1 MKFKVEAAALS
12 KISADILVLSIAQG
26 EDAVSLLASDKT
38 LDKNFLESVK
48 QAAHSEGFVGRTGQ
62 VLYLPTY
69 GALQATRLCLFGTGA
84 KGQPTAACLRKLGST
99 MAKKVQAILVAQI
112 QASEKHGKKTSKQA
126 GKHADN
132 FNVCFFIGDKKD
144 AARQVESIIE
154 AWIMSSF
161 SFLKYKSSKEDE
173 RRKQA
178 QAAHLTLSFAGG
190 LTKAQLDGAV
200 KKGTTIG
207 EAANL
212 ARELIAEPP
221 SVMTPSR
228 LAQEARRIAKDF
240 ELGVKVLDT
249 PQIEKLGMG
258 SFLGVAR
265 GAKEP
270 PKFIV
275 LKYTAAKAKKTVA
288 LVGKGITFDS
298 GGLSLKPAASM
309 EHMKYDMAGAAAVLG
324 AMQVIGRL
332 RPKVSVLAVIAA
344 TENMPGDNA
353 LHPGDILTSM
363 NGKTIEVN
371 NTDAE
376 GRLILADAI
385 TYALG
390 EGVDE
395 IIDIATLTG
404 AVVTALGRV
413 AAGIMGSSQELI
425 DKVIA
430 SGKESGE
437 QFWQLPLFEEYKEA
451 LKSDVADLKN
461 AGSRGEA
468 GSSCAGMFLKE
479 FTGDKPW
486 VHMDIAGV
494 GWLDRERDELCKG
507 GTGFGVRTMANYV
520 LGH

>member
-12 KISADILVLSIAQG
+12 KIDADILVLCVSQG
-26 EDAVSLLASDKT
+26 EDLSALA
-38 LDKNFLESVK
+38 LGKNFTESVR
-48 QAAHSEGFVGRTGQ
+48 QCAEAEGFVGRSGQ
-62 VLYLPTY
+62 MLYLPTY
-69 GALQATRLCLFGTGA
+69 GALPSKRLCLYGTGT
-84 KGQPTAACLRKLGST
+84 KGEPTASCLRKLASAL
-99 MAKKVQAILVAQI
+99 AKKTHALVVSHI
-112 QASEKHGKKTSKQA
+112 QASEGKTKKSSKHS
-126 GKHADN
+126 HD
-132 FNVCFFIGDKKD
+132 FSVCFYLRDKKD
-144 AARQVESIIE
+144 AARQVEIISE

-178 QAAHLTLSFAGG
+178 QSAHLTIGFGG
-190 LTKAQLDGAV
+190 LTKASFDGAI
-200 KKGTTIG
+200 KKGTTVG
-207 EAANL
+207 EAVSL

-275 LKYTAAKAKKTVA
+275 LKYTAPKATKTVA
-288 LVGKGITFDS
+288 LIGKGITFDS

-324 AMQVIGRL
+324 AMQVVGIL

-344 TENMPGDNA
+344 TENMPGSNA
-353 LHPGDILTSM
+353 LHPGDILKSM

-413 AAGIMGSSQELI
+413 AAGIMGSSQELV

-430 SGKESGE
+430 SGKDSGE

-479 FTGDKPW
+479 FAGEKPW

-494 GWLDRERDELCKG
+494 GWLDREKDELCKG
-507 GTGFGVRTMANYV
+507 GTGFGVRTMCNYV
-520 LGH
+520 LSQ